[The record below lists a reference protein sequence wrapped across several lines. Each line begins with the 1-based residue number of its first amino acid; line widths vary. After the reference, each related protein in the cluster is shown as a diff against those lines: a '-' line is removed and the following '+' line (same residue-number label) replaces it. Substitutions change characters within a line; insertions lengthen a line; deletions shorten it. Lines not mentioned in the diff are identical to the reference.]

1 MQQANRLAT
10 IGHRNY
16 HFDAGQVVGYGT
28 DHFHVRTIPRATA
41 ADIIRR
47 RHYSGR
53 IVNNS
58 YIHLGVFM
66 EGRLMGALQ
75 FGYAMNPSSGRKIV
89 TGTENR
95 EYLELNRMWIDD
107 AVPGNGESTALSYA
121 IRYIK
126 RAYPM
131 VGWIQSFADERCGGA
146 GIVYQ
151 AANFIYCG
159 CHRTRFFEL
168 DGEWYHEMMLS
179 RGEHAGARGRYL
191 QANLNRA
198 VAHLF
203 RQFRYIYFI
212 DRRRSKALTL
222 AICPYPKPGGAA

>member
-1 MQQANRLAT
+1 MQANRLAT
-10 IGHRNY
+10 VGPRNTI
-16 HFDAGQVVGYGT
+16 HEAGEIVGYGT
-28 DHFHVRTIPRATA
+28 DHFHIRTIPRAVA

-47 RHYSGR
+47 HHYSGR

-58 YIHLGVFM
+58 YVHLGVFM
-66 EGRLMGALQ
+66 EGVLMGALQ
-75 FGYAMNPSSGRKIV
+75 FGYAMNPASGKSIV
-89 TGTENR
+89 TGTGNR

-126 RAYPM
+126 RVLPQ

-159 CHRTRFFEL
+159 CHRTRFYEL
-168 DGEWYHEMMLS
+168 EGQWYHEMMQN
-179 RGEHAGARGRYL
+179 RRAGGGGRALYL
-191 QANLNRA
+191 QANIARA
-198 VAHLF
+198 VAHTF
-203 RQFRYIYFI
+203 RQFRYLYFI
-212 DRRRSKALTL
+212 DRRLMSALRL
-222 AICPYPKPGGAA
+222 KVHPYPKPGVAS